1 MTAPIARPGPAA
13 SARTRSAAHPEARTR
28 PDMIQGVIF
37 DMDGVLIEAKDWH
50 YEALNRALRLFGFSI
65 SRYDHLTTF
74 DGLPTSKK
82 LEMLSLESDLPR
94 ELHGFINEMKQE
106 YTMELVHAQ
115 CSPRFVHE
123 FALSHLK
130 ALGYRLAVAS
140 NSIRPTVE
148 TMMRKARLDTYF
160 DRLVSASDVRRPKPD
175 PDMYVTTS
183 RLLGLEPAQCLV
195 VEDNEKGVQAAR
207 AAGAH
212 VLQVRTVH
220 EVTFDRI
227 MEEIRVLDAGTPEI
241 LREAA

>member
-1 MTAPIARPGPAA
+1 MNTPRKLPVTKPDERAADGPGV
-13 SARTRSAAHPEARTR
+13 
-28 PDMIQGVIF
+28 IQGVIF

-50 YEALNRALRLFGFSI
+50 YEALNRALRLFGYSI

-82 LEMLSLESDLPR
+82 LEMLSLEGDLPR

-130 ALGYRLAVAS
+130 ALGYKLAVAS
-140 NSIRPTVE
+140 NSIRPTVD
-148 TMMRKARLDTYF
+148 TMMRKARLDLYF
-160 DRLVSASDVRRPKPD
+160 DRMVSASDVSRPKPD
-175 PDMYVTTS
+175 PAMYLAAS
-183 RLLGLEPAQCLV
+183 RMLGLEPEQCLV
-195 VEDNEKGVQAAR
+195 VEDNEKGIKAAV

-212 VLQVRTVH
+212 VLRVRTVH
-220 EVTFDRI
+220 EVTFDNIMGRI
-227 MEEIRVLDAGTPEI
+227 QDITEMQDAE
-241 LREAA
+241 REAA